1 MRQAVPDERLVRLP
15 LMRAER
21 ESGRTPASHL
31 RPPAIDHPGDPAL
44 HPGPPGAGEADAA
57 GADRGLVRPDAA
69 RQGRCAA
76 GRARPH
82 GAGRRA
88 GADLRRAGRAARR
101 SARHHRR
108 RHRPVGHPRARTP
121 GCATR
126 TNACAAGS
134 RSRWRS
140 TRRTSGSRPTCTGS
154 PIRRRPTSP
163 PAWWPMPAG
172 SMPRRCCCR
181 SGRTTASAR
190 ARSRSTN
197 AAWSAASPRSAR
209 APRGCC

>member
-1 MRQAVPDERLVRLP
+1 MQSRH
-15 LMRAER
+15 
-21 ESGRTPASHL
+21 PAH
-31 RPPAIDHPGDPAL
+31 PAILCPQPTVDHPRDPSL
-44 HPGPPGAGEADAA
+44 HPGPPGAGQADAA
-57 GADRGLVRPDAA
+57 GADRGLLRPDAA

-88 GADLRRAGRAARR
+88 GADLRRPCRTARPSRATPSPAPPTCGT
-101 SARHHRR
+101 SA
-108 RHRPVGHPRARTP
+108 PRTP
-121 GCATR
+121 ACATR

-140 TRRTSGSRPTCTGS
+140 TPRTSGSRPTCDGS
-154 PIRRRPTSP
+154 PTRRPPTSP
-163 PAWWPMPAG
+163 PASWPMPAG

-209 APRGCC
+209 APPGCCCSPT